1 MTLVCRKIRCFTRL
15 PSDHIQYGHR
25 GQQTSPAVKRQARG
39 FFSFFLDYF
48 PSLNKWGGGRWGIT
62 ATEKIILLIVFTVD
76 FGWAEV
82 WVGFYKDFNGETS
95 SPRRTSLLSKV
106 DEWEECLGEGP
117 LDFTIVQEKIAL
129 RFFSPRNWREGA
141 GDGGEF
147 QVLSCGGGVGEND
160 EKYSKQS
167 FSMFTWNVTKTAFM
181 SLTASLEEL
190 LYFFFF
196 WMDLFFCK
204 KGRKKKERNES
215 AL

>member
-1 MTLVCRKIRCFTRL
+1 M
-15 PSDHIQYGHR
+15 
-25 GQQTSPAVKRQARG
+25 
-39 FFSFFLDYF
+39 
-48 PSLNKWGGGRWGIT
+48 GGGGIM
-62 ATEKIILLIVFTVD
+62 ATEKIILLNVFTVD

-82 WVGFYKDFNGETS
+82 WVGFYKDFNGETP

-106 DEWEECLGEGP
+106 DELEECLGEGP

-129 RFFSPRNWREGA
+129 RFFSPRNRPEGA

-147 QVLSCGGGVGEND
+147 QVLSCGGGGD

-196 WMDLFFCK
+196 LDGSIFL
-204 KGRKKKERNES
+204 
-215 AL
+215 

>member
-1 MTLVCRKIRCFTRL
+1 M
-15 PSDHIQYGHR
+15 
-25 GQQTSPAVKRQARG
+25 
-39 FFSFFLDYF
+39 
-48 PSLNKWGGGRWGIT
+48 GGGGGIM
-62 ATEKIILLIVFTVD
+62 ATEKIIWLNVFTVD

-82 WVGFYKDFNGETS
+82 WVGFYKDFNGETP

-106 DEWEECLGEGP
+106 DELEECLGEGP

-129 RFFSPRNWREGA
+129 RFFSPRNRPRVRET
-141 GDGGEF
+141 EESF
-147 QVLSCGGGVGEND
+147 KSFLVGGGGDD

-196 WMDLFFCK
+196 FWMDLFFCK
-204 KGRKKKERNES
+204 KGRKERKKWKRFVKVVASFSRGKKLKVQTWRPSKKELEKV
-215 AL
+215 